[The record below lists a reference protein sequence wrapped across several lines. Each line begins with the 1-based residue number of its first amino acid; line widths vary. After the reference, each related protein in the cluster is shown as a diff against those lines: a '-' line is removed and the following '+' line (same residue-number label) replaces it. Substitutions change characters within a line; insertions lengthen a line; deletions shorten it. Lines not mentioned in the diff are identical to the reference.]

1 MRFRLTWL
9 MLAPCMATEE
19 LPPHVQSLL
28 NVEPYAEYAA
38 EQVPLPPSD
47 GQMAAMS
54 RHLFLARGCVMK
66 SVLYRGMARTRAA
79 GWRETAENLAQMYR
93 EAATTPHAPREFVQI
108 LQLQTDRHLSRPR
121 AYALRSAREHL
132 LQQYAVDEL
141 QMRLLLDSVDANED
155 EAEQILR
162 HLPLQ
167 AVFNM
172 VPQKPLTTEE
182 MAADLRL
189 YADIQ
194 TQATRI
200 LSSVQ
205 NKETALAVLPEL
217 KGLLLLHDTTLPTR
231 AQLMEGKIHSNTP
244 QIEEAAKL
252 LGKAAK
258 QLREQRNRLNEQKW
272 FGCKE
277 LQALDFLLN

>member
-9 MLAPCMATEE
+9 LLAPCMATEE
-19 LPPHVQSLL
+19 LPSHVQALL
-28 NVEPYAEYAA
+28 NVEPYAAYAA

-54 RHLFLARGCVMK
+54 RHLFLGRGCVMK
-66 SVLYRGMARTRAA
+66 AVLYRGMARTRAA
-79 GWRETAENLAQMYR
+79 KWRETGENLAQMYR
-93 EAATTPHAPREFVQI
+93 EAAVLPHAPREFVQI
-108 LQLQTDRHLSRPR
+108 LQLQTDCHLSRPR

-132 LQQYAVDEL
+132 LRQYAVDEL
-141 QMRLLLDSVDANED
+141 QMRLLLDYVDANEE
-155 EAEQILR
+155 EAERIL
-162 HLPLQ
+162 HNLPLQ

-182 MAADLRL
+182 IVADLRL

-194 TQATRI
+194 IQATQI
-200 LSSVQ
+200 LSRVQ
-205 NKETALAVLPEL
+205 NKDSALSVLPEL

-231 AQLMEGKIHSNTP
+231 ALLMEGKIRPETP
-244 QIEEAAKL
+244 QIEEAAL
-252 LGKAAK
+252 LLRKAAR
-258 QLREQRNRLNEQKW
+258 QLREQRDRLNEQKW